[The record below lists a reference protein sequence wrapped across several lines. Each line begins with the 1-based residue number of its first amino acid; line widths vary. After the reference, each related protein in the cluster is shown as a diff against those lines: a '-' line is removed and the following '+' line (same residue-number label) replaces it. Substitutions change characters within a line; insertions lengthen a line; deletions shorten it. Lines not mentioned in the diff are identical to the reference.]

1 MKMRVLW
8 AVGSLGLTLLFGTC
22 VQANDSAISGVSGT
36 PGNLKAV
43 QLTGEHKSV
52 RMVREEIVMTIG
64 RNDYVTD
71 AHFVFR
77 NDGPAT
83 TVRMGFPESSGGD
96 SNFEELK
103 TKTPFREF
111 ETWVDGRKVVAWRM
125 IAESN
130 PDDFEF
136 EAFWVKSVP
145 FKRGQTRNVRV
156 RYRSP
161 LGTSTADSFVAY
173 SFTGGNWKGKVD
185 ESVLLLKF
193 QIPGT
198 YLLLPVDDRL
208 GNYTRTNKR
217 NAIEFRWRNW
227 QAQADFSFRYL
238 RTLPGTLMRAWTV
251 EELGQ
256 DSSTYPQVETK
267 VIRGSGKFDPWQAD
281 VAWPPS
287 VLLRDGRAYIQFR
300 HLADALIADW
310 EELNRGRKIVY
321 GPGVQVQGKRASAPT
336 YRVPNGRIVVEEGS
350 RTAQVAARSIA
361 LPAAPFRAGG
371 VLYVPLAPLMEAMG
385 GKALVNTKTHRFFLD
400 FGAVG

>member
-1 MKMRVLW
+1 MRVLW

>member
-1 MKMRVLW
+1 MKNRALGT
-8 AVGSLGLTLLFGTC
+8 VGSVALALLLSTC

-36 PGNLKAV
+36 PGNLRAV

-64 RNDYVTD
+64 RNDYLTE

-96 SNFEELK
+96 SDFDTLK
-103 TKTPFREF
+103 KRTPFKEF
-111 ETWVDGRKVVAWRM
+111 QTWVDGREITATRL
-125 IAESN
+125 IAQHN

-145 FKRGQTRNVRV
+145 FKRGQTRDVRV

-161 LGTSTADSFVAY
+161 LGGSTDGDFVAY

-185 ESVLLLKF
+185 ESVLRLKF
-193 QIPGT
+193 AVPGT
-198 YLLLPVDDRL
+198 YRLFPIGDDM
-208 GNYTRTNKR
+208 GKYTRSDRDNE
-217 NAIEFRWRNW
+217 IVYRWKNW
-227 QAQADFSFRYL
+227 QAQSDFSLRYL
-238 RTLPGTLMRAWTV
+238 RTLPGALMRAWTAA
-251 EELGQ
+251 ELNEVNNDRPILTQ
-256 DSSTYPQVETK
+256 KTV
-267 VIRGSGKFDPWQAD
+267 RGSGAFDAWKAE
-281 VAWPPS
+281 ANWPPS
-287 VLLRDGRAYIQFR
+287 ALLRNGRAYIQFR
-300 HLADALIADW
+300 HLSDAIRDDW
-310 EELNRGRKIVY
+310 ESLNWGRKVIY
-321 GPGVQVQGKRASAPT
+321 GPGLKMQGKRVSVPL
-336 YRVPNGRIVVEEGS
+336 YRVPNTQIVVEEGS
-350 RTAQVAARSIA
+350 RTALVSGRSIT

-371 VLYVPLAPLMEAMG
+371 VLYVPVAPLMQAMG

>member
-1 MKMRVLW
+1 MKRTAMRTVGFLALALW
-8 AVGSLGLTLLFGTC
+8 FGTA

-64 RNDYVTD
+64 RDDYLAE

-77 NDGPAT
+77 NEGPAT

-96 SNFEELK
+96 SDFAELK
-103 TKTPFREF
+103 KKTPFKEF
-111 ETWVDGRKVVAWRM
+111 KTWVDGREFAAQRM
-125 IAESN
+125 VSESN
-130 PDDFEF
+130 PDDFQF

-145 FKRGQTRNVRV
+145 FKRGQTRDVRV

-193 QIPGT
+193 QVPGT
-198 YLLLPVDDRL
+198 YLLLPVGDQL
-208 GNYTRTNKR
+208 GNYTRTNKKD
-217 NAIEFRWRNW
+217 AVEFRWRNW

-238 RTLPGTLMRAWTV
+238 RTLPGTLMRAWTI

-256 DSSTYPQVETK
+256 DSTTYPKVETK

-287 VLLRDGRAYIQFR
+287 ALLRDGRAYIQFR
-300 HLADALIADW
+300 HLSDAIRDDW
-310 EELNRGRKIVY
+310 ESLNWGRKVVY
-321 GPGVQVQGKRASAPT
+321 GPALQVQGKRASAPL
-336 YRVPNGRIVVEEGS
+336 YRVPNTRIVVQEGS
-350 RTAQVAARSIA
+350 RTAQVSGRNVT

-371 VLYVPLAPLMEAMG
+371 VLYVPVAPLMQAMG
-385 GKALVNTKTHRFFLD
+385 GKALVNTKTHRFHLD